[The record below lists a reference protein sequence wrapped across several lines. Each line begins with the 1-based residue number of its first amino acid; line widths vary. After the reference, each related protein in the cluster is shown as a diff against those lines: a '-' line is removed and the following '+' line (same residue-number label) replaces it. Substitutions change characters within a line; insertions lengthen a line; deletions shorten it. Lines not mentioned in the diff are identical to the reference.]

1 MAESLLNPYREFI
14 GQSTALKAVIN
25 ELSRFARSDAT
36 ILLEGETGTG
46 KELAARAIHAASRR
60 CDKPFVPV
68 NCGAM
73 PDSLVETEFFGYEKG
88 AFTDARDRH
97 RGLIATAEGGTL
109 FLDEIETIS
118 SRGQTM
124 LLRFLQDHAYRPVG
138 GSRASLANVRII
150 AATNVGLLDLA
161 DRGTFRRDLLFR
173 MEVLHVRL
181 PSLRERLEDVPLL
194 AQHFLRQFCAEHGRP
209 EVTLSFSTMSWM
221 LGYSWPGNVRELENL
236 LLRAFLLVDGDL
248 IDLPELLNSHGGPW
262 QRDMQSG
269 TANFAASKAAAI
281 KEFER
286 SYLSGLLV
294 RSKGNLS
301 LAARL
306 AGKDRSAFK
315 RLVRKNSLDP
325 EAFRPVDPVL
335 VGSPIAQGARRPRN

>member
-1 MAESLLNPYREFI
+1 MADSLLNPYRELI
-14 GQSTALKAVIN
+14 GQSPALKAVIN
-25 ELSRFARSDAT
+25 ELSRFARSDAS

-46 KELAARAIHAASRR
+46 KELAARAIHEASRR
-60 CDKPFVPV
+60 CDKPFIPV

-109 FLDEIETIS
+109 FLDEIEAMS
-118 SRGQTM
+118 SRGQTT

-138 GSRASLANVRII
+138 GSRPSVANVRII

-161 DRGTFRRDLLFR
+161 ARGTFRRDLLFR

-181 PSLRERLEDVPLL
+181 PSLRERREDVPIL
-194 AQHFLRQFCAEHGRP
+194 ARHFLSQFCAEHGRP
-209 EVTLSFSTMSWM
+209 EVTLSPATLSWM
-221 LGYSWPGNVRELENL
+221 LAYSWPGNVRELENL
-236 LLRAFLLVDGDL
+236 LLRAFLLVDGDV
-248 IDLPELLNSHGGPW
+248 IDLPQLLNSHGTPDARET
-262 QRDMQSG
+262 QVG
-269 TANFAASKAAAI
+269 TASFATSKAAAI
-281 KEFER
+281 REFER
-286 SYLSGLLV
+286 CYLSELLV
-294 RSKGNLS
+294 RSGGNLS

-315 RLVRKNSLDP
+315 RLVRKHGLDP
-325 EAFRPVDPVL
+325 DAFRRI
-335 VGSPIAQGARRPRN
+335 GSILADRSGAPTASRIRN